1 MKQFLITVGAVL
13 TAFFLFF
20 IALPFILI
28 VSVATASKPVT
39 PSSITLLLDLREG
52 LSDQSRPTPFDFITG
67 RPLSTMDVV
76 QALHNAASD
85 ARVKSVLIRL
95 PEGGMMPAA
104 AEEIRAAVHHVRKA
118 NKTVIAHSQGLYP
131 DTLVVASY
139 AVGASASEL
148 WMQPRSAFHV
158 TGIATENL
166 FYKRAFD
173 KYGISPEMEQ
183 RYEYKN
189 AVNPYLYSDFTPE
202 HREATLSMLGGI
214 YDSLTTA
221 AAADRPDKKRD
232 SAALKAVLEAGPY
245 SAEQALELGLISKIG
260 QVADA
265 EREALSKGG
274 ANSSL
279 LDVRD
284 YNRMSSSGGSVSI
297 AVINAEGPIM
307 TGKGVP
313 SAFGNEA
320 QILSDDT
327 SAAFYEAIENDN
339 IKAIIFRVSSPGGS
353 DMASEQVAQAVKAA
367 KDAGKPVIVSMGDY
381 AASGGYWISAD
392 ASYIVANPSTLTGS
406 IGVYGGKLAIGDAL
420 GRFGLDMR
428 QIGVGGEYAGA
439 YASGKEFTP
448 AQKASISGWI
458 DEVYEAFIQKV
469 AKGRNMAPEKVRE
482 IAKGRVWTGAQAQKI
497 GLVDKLG
504 GFYTAVDEA
513 KKLAKIS
520 DTTKVKLVNYPN
532 QNSPFAGFGAAAE
545 GATRGLKAL
554 SFLGWAV
561 SDPQAQ
567 AVMRD
572 VERARLQEEG
582 ANVLAPQPY

>member
-28 VSVATASKPVT
+28 VSIAAASKPVA
-39 PSSITLLLDLREG
+39 PSSVTLLVDLREG
-52 LSDQSRPTPFDFITG
+52 LTDQSRPTPFDFITG
-67 RPLSTMDVV
+67 KSLSTMDVV

-85 ARVKSVLIRL
+85 PKVKSVLIRL

-104 AEEIRAAVHHVRKA
+104 AEEIRAAVLHVRKA

-131 DTLVVASY
+131 DTLVMASY

-158 TGIATENL
+158 TGIATESL

-214 YDSLTTA
+214 YESLTSA
-221 AAADRPDKKRD
+221 VAQDRPEKKRD
-232 SAALKAVLEAGPY
+232 AAALRAVLEAGPY
-245 SAEQALELGLISKIG
+245 SAEKALELGLITKLG
-260 QVADA
+260 QVHEA
-265 EREALSKGG
+265 EREALSKGD
-274 ANSSL
+274 ANTAL

-284 YNRMSSSGGSVSI
+284 YNRMSTSSGSVTI

-313 SAFGNEA
+313 QAFGGDA

-327 SAAFYEAIENDN
+327 SKAFYDAIDNDSV
-339 IKAIIFRVSSPGGS
+339 KAIIFRVSSPGGT
-353 DMASEQVAQAVKAA
+353 DTASEQIAQAVKAA

-392 ASYIVANPSTLTGS
+392 ASAIVANPSTLTGS

-420 GRFGLDMR
+420 SRFGLDMR
-428 QIGVGGEYAGA
+428 QIGVGGDYAGA
-439 YASGKEFTP
+439 YAAGKEFTP

-458 DEVYEAFIQKV
+458 DQVYEAFIQKV
-469 AKGRNMAPEKVRE
+469 AKGRNLAPEKVRD

-520 DTTKVKLVNYPN
+520 DNTKVKLVNYPN
-532 QNSPFAGFGAAAE
+532 HNSPFAAFGAAADS
-545 GATRGLKAL
+545 ATNGLKAL
-554 SFLGWAV
+554 SFFGWAM
-561 SDPQAQ
+561 SDPQAE

-572 VERARLQEEG
+572 VKRARMQEEG